1 MPIRGHKP
9 HPTAKRKLHGYFQK
23 HKMNRAEPQPP
34 LLIGAEVP
42 EELIG
47 NPVASREWM
56 RLAPML
62 RACKQITEADRSAL
76 IACCREWSIYVNSDP
91 RKLVDR
97 RYNPANKALDHCL
110 KLWAELGLTPSSRT
124 RVHIAEP
131 SGLNG
136 GDSFSEF
143 DAAETSG
150 TH

>member
-9 HPTAKRKLHGYFQK
+9 HPTAKRKLHGYRK
-23 HKMNRAEPQPP
+23 KERMNHAEPQPP

-42 EELIG
+42 EELAA
-47 NPVASREWM
+47 NPVGAREWL

-62 RACKQITEADRSAL
+62 KACKQITEADRSAL
-76 IACCREWSIYVNSDP
+76 IACCREWSVYVNAVTP
-91 RKLVDR
+91 ARGNQ

-136 GDSFSEF
+136 ADAFSEF

-150 TH
+150 MH